1 MFSIIQRL
9 SPTATK
15 TKTHFLFS
23 RRCFFFFF
31 FHSPAISKPTLLFQI
46 QQQCSIPTTTTTI
59 TQWRRLFSSQ
69 SKFTNTTT
77 SFDWSSDE
85 DDNNEETKRNPKVV
99 DKSKLPLSKKK
110 HDDDGG
116 GGLEEEPSELQE
128 ALHKATTM
136 EGLKSHVVKMLDGL
150 CIDDGLIHEALKL
163 ISFMKDNQLNIMPDV
178 VVHTAVVEAFSNYPG
193 HSKQAL
199 RSYKRMLASGV
210 LPNAYTYSVLI
221 RGLARDG
228 KLAEARKYVLEM
240 MGRGMRP
247 NAGTYGAVL
256 EAFVREGKEDEGRAL
271 LEEMKSKGFVLEEK
285 SERLQRMREQ
295 FPVFRDAVM
304 RIFSR

>member
-1 MFSIIQRL
+1 M
-9 SPTATK
+9 
-15 TKTHFLFS
+15 H
-23 RRCFFFFF
+23 
-31 FHSPAISKPTLLFQI
+31 
-46 QQQCSIPTTTTTI
+46 
-59 TQWRRLFSSQ
+59 SQ
-69 SKFTNTTT
+69 SKFTNTTA

-85 DDNNEETKRNPKVV
+85 DDDIEETKRNPKVV
-99 DKSKLPLSKKK
+99 DKRKLPLSKKK
-110 HDDDGG
+110 HEDDG
-116 GGLEEEPSELQE
+116 LDEEPSELQE
-128 ALHKATTM
+128 ELHKATTT

-150 CIDDGLIHEALKL
+150 CIDDGLIHEALEL
-163 ISFMKDNQLNIMPDV
+163 ISFMKNNGMPDV
-178 VVHTAVVEAFSNYPG
+178 VVHTAVIEAFSNYPG

-228 KLAEARKYVLEM
+228 KLAEGRKYVLEM

-247 NAGTYGAVL
+247 NAGTHGVVL
-256 EAFVREGKEDEGRAL
+256 EAFDREGKEDEGRAL
-271 LEEMKSKGFVLEEK
+271 LEEMKSKGFVPEEK

>member
-1 MFSIIQRL
+1 MFSIIHRL

-23 RRCFFFFF
+23 RFF
-31 FHSPAISKPTLLFQI
+31 FHSPATSKPTLLFQI
-46 QQQCSIPTTTTTI
+46 QQQHTIPITTTTTI
-59 TQWRRLFSSQ
+59 TRWRLFSSQ
-69 SKFTNTTT
+69 SKFTNTTA

-99 DKSKLPLSKKK
+99 DKSKLPPPYNPFNKKN
-110 HDDDGG
+110 HDDDA
-116 GGLEEEPSELQE
+116 LEEEPSDLQE
-128 ALHKATTM
+128 VFHKMRT
-136 EGLKSHVVKMLDGL
+136 EGLVPNAVKMFDGL
-150 CIDDGLIHEALKL
+150 SKDGLTHEALEL
-163 ISFMKDNQLNIMPDV
+163 FSVIKDKGNMPDV
-178 VVHTAVVEAFSNYPG
+178 VAHTAVIEAYSNSPG

-199 RSYKRMLASGV
+199 RSYQRMLASGV

-247 NAGTYGAVL
+247 NAGTYVAVF

-271 LEEMKSKGFVLEEK
+271 LEEMKGKGFVAEER
-285 SERLQRMREQ
+285 SVREQ
-295 FPVFRDAVM
+295 LRKHAHAFRDAVM
-304 RIFSR
+304 GILFG